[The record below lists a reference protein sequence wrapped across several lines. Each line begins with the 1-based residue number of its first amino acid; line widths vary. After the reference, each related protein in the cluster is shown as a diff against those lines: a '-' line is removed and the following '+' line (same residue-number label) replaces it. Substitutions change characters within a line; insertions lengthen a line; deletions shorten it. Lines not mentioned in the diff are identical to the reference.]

1 VSDFFVRLI
10 QRVSPKSY
18 QQAFAEV
25 YVTQKFLENFCG
37 DQVRF
42 LARSFAVPGNHL
54 GQQSH
59 GFRWPYGPWID
70 CTPKFRLAVPCRFFM
85 QLSNECLCLVAIIT
99 PFNFPLEIPVLQL
112 MGALYMGNKPVLK
125 VDSKVS
131 IVMEQMLRLLHSCGL
146 PVEDVDFI
154 NCDG

>member
-1 VSDFFVRLI
+1 MYGDISAKAANMLGQPVVSDFFAKLI

-18 QQAFAEV
+18 QQALAEV
-25 YVTQKFLENFCG
+25 QVSQKFLENFCG

-54 GQQSH
+54 GQSSN
-59 GFRWPYGPWID
+59 GYRWPYGP
-70 CTPKFRLAVPCRFFM
+70 
-85 QLSNECLCLVAIIT
+85 VAIIT
-99 PFNFPLEIPVLQL
+99 PFNFPLEIPLLQL

-131 IVMEQMLRLLHSCGL
+131 IVMDQMLRLLHACGM
-146 PVEDVDFI
+146 PAEDVDFI
-154 NCDG
+154 NSDGITMNKLLLEV